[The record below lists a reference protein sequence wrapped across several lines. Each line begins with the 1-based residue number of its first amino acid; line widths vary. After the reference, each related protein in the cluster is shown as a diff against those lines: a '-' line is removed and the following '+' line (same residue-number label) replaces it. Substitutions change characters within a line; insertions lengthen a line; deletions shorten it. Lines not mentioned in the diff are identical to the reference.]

1 MHILSNVIII
11 ILLSLPS
18 ICFAQIY
25 KITEDNLTYNVKLH
39 NTKETLI
46 RKHDFDVPCR
56 SKVNLKFVADIDG
69 KLALK
74 VVNISNG
81 LFIKNFSFIINKTKN
96 QLDKS
101 IILDAGQYSLRVY
114 QLEADLKGKYSGI
127 IDIHKEKV
135 LDSDNKNKKYENS
148 TIETKKEPFEDNKT
162 KNEDKKYK
170 NSNDDNKNNNNNNNN
185 HSQNR
190 EGVWDKIKEVTD
202 LTVNLITVLGIN
214 NRICSMLLFIIIAV
228 LFILLR

>member
-18 ICFAQIY
+18 VCFAQIY

-46 RKHDFDVPCR
+46 RKHDFDLPCR

-96 QLDKS
+96 QVDES

-114 QLEADLKGKYSGI
+114 QLEADLKGKYSCI

-170 NSNDDNKNNNNNNNN
+170 NSNDDNKNNNNN

-202 LTVNLITVLGIN
+202 LTDLTVNLITVLGIN
-214 NRICSMLLFIIIAV
+214 NRIYSMLLFIITAV